1 MDLDAIVLDQDFIK
15 EALLSANIPALI
27 MSIVHMTGDTR
38 ILEGDIKPRFVDPV
52 SAGSAASAT
61 EDMGEDGFT
70 LREMEVVRGWA
81 LEAIDQYRA
90 AKEAPPELH
99 KKDIESMLSY
109 MCGQKLSE
117 EYRDFIE
124 EEIGL
129 DGIDRRGIHLE
140 TPELMSRAESFSVII
155 IGAGMGG
162 ILASIRLQEAGIA
175 HTLIEKNPGVGGTWH
190 ENRYPGC
197 RVDVPGHSY
206 SYSFEPNYD
215 WQHHYPVSEDIRT
228 YYERCAEKYGVNKF
242 IRLNTEVVKAV
253 FDEEALLWRV
263 HIVGKDGVEEVLS
276 ANAVISA
283 VGQLNRPRF
292 PAIDGLDDFQGELVH
307 SAMWPSELD
316 CTGKRVAVIG
326 SGASAFQIVPEM
338 SRIAKHLTVFQRS
351 PVWMFPNPVYHTEI
365 PEGHKWALR
374 NIPFYAKWYRFRL
387 FYSAVEGVYEQT
399 LVDPDWNSSL
409 SVSASNDVMRENLTM
424 WIKSQVSDQVLLEK
438 VLPKYPPFGKRILQ
452 DNGDYL
458 SSLQKD
464 NVELVAKGVNKLVSN
479 GVVSG
484 GANVHEVD
492 LVICATGFFAE
503 RFLYPINIIG
513 RGGVT
518 LADQWGVDEG
528 RAYLGITVPNFPNLF
543 CVYGP
548 NTNLVVA
555 GSIAHN
561 AESQVNYIMRSIKLL
576 LERNQAAMDC
586 RGEVYDNYNAKVDS
600 INARTAWGT
609 PSVNSWYKNSSGR
622 VTSCLP
628 FRIIDYWKMTKNPDP
643 EDYLF
648 INHNK

>member
-1 MDLDAIVLDQDFIK
+1 MELDSIVEDQDFIE
-15 EALLSANIPALI
+15 EALKSANIPALI

-38 ILEGDIKPRFVDPV
+38 ILNGDIKPRFVDPV
-52 SAGSAASAT
+52 SAGSEASID

-70 LREMEVVRGWA
+70 LKEMEIVRRWA
-81 LEAIDQYRA
+81 LDAINQYRT
-90 AKEAPPELH
+90 AKEPLPELA

-117 EYRDFIE
+117 EYRSFIE

-129 DGIDRRGIHLE
+129 DGIDRRGINLE
-140 TPELMSRAESFSVII
+140 TPELLSRARSFSVII

-175 HTLIEKNPGVGGTWH
+175 HTVIEKNTGVGGTWH

-215 WQHHYPVSEDIRT
+215 WKHHYPVSEDIRT
-228 YYERCAEKYGVNKF
+228 YYERCAKKYRVDEF
-242 IRLNTEVVKAV
+242 VRLNTEVVKAV
-253 FDEEALLWRV
+253 FDEEELLWRV
-263 HIVGKDGVEEVLS
+263 HTVGKNGIEEILS
-276 ANAVISA
+276 ANALISA

-292 PAIDGLDDFQGELVH
+292 PDIDGLDDFQGELVH
-307 SAMWPSELD
+307 SAMWPSDLE
-316 CTGKRVAVIG
+316 CSGKRVAVIG

-338 SRIAKHLTVFQRS
+338 TKVAKHLTVFQRS
-351 PVWMFPNPVYHTEI
+351 PVWMFPNPVYHREVA
-365 PEGHKWALR
+365 EGHKWALR
-374 NIPFYAKWYRFRL
+374 KIPFYSKWYRFGL

-399 LVDPDWNSSL
+399 LADPNWNSPL

-424 WIKSQVSDQVLLEK
+424 WIESQVNDQALLEK

-452 DNGDYL
+452 DNGTYL

-464 NVELVAKGVNKLVSN
+464 NVELVAKEVNKLVRN
-479 GVVSG
+479 GVVCG
-484 GANVHEVD
+484 EGNVHEAD
-492 LVICATGFFAE
+492 IVICATGFFAE
-503 RFLYPINIIG
+503 RFLYPINIVG

-518 LADQWGVDEG
+518 LSDQWGVDEG

-561 AESQVNYIMRSIKLL
+561 AESQVNYIMRSVKLL

-586 RGEVYDNYNAKVDS
+586 RKEVYDKYNAEVDS
-600 INARTAWGT
+600 INERTAWGA
-609 PSVNSWYKNSSGR
+609 PSVNNWYKNSSGR

-628 FRIIDYWKMTKNPDP
+628 FRIIDYWKMTKKPDP

-648 INHNK
+648 IDQN

>member
-1 MDLDAIVLDQDFIK
+1 MDLDSIVEDQDFIE
-15 EALLSANIPALI
+15 EALKSANIPALI

-38 ILEGDIKPRFVDPV
+38 ILDSDIKPRFVDPV
-52 SAGSAASAT
+52 SAGSEASID

-70 LREMEVVRGWA
+70 LKEMEIVRRWA
-81 LEAIDQYRA
+81 LDAINQYRI
-90 AKEAPPELH
+90 AKEPLPDLA
-99 KKDIESMLSY
+99 KKDIQSMLSY

-117 EYRDFIE
+117 EYRDFIA

-129 DGIDRRGIHLE
+129 DGIDRRGISLE
-140 TPELMSRAESFSVII
+140 TPELFARASSFSVII

-162 ILASIRLQEAGIA
+162 ILASIRLQEAGIT
-175 HTLIEKNPGVGGTWH
+175 HTIIEKNTCVGGTWH

-215 WQHHYPVSEDIRT
+215 WKHHYPVSEDIRT
-228 YYERCAEKYGVNKF
+228 YYERCAKKYRVDEF
-242 IRLNTEVVKAV
+242 VRLNTEVVKAV
-253 FDEEALLWRV
+253 FDEEELLWRV
-263 HIVGKDGVEEVLS
+263 HTVGKDGVEEILS
-276 ANAVISA
+276 TNALISA

-292 PAIDGLDDFQGELVH
+292 PDIDGLDDFQGELVH
-307 SAMWPSELD
+307 SAMWPNDLECS
-316 CTGKRVAVIG
+316 GKRVAVIG

-338 SRIAKHLTVFQRS
+338 AKVAKHLTVFQRS
-351 PVWMFPNPVYHTEI
+351 PVWMFPNPVYHLEVA
-365 PEGHKWALR
+365 EGHKWALR
-374 NIPFYAKWYRFRL
+374 KIPFYSKWYRFGL

-399 LVDPDWNSSL
+399 LADPNWNSPL

-424 WIKSQVSDQVLLEK
+424 WIESQVNDQALLEK
-438 VLPKYPPFGKRILQ
+438 VLPKYPPFGTRILQ
-452 DNGDYL
+452 DNGTYL

-464 NVELVAKGVNKLVSN
+464 NVELVAKEVNKLVRN
-479 GVVSG
+479 GVACG
-484 GANVHEVD
+484 EENVYEAD
-492 LVICATGFFAE
+492 IIICATGFFAE
-503 RFLYPINIIG
+503 RFLYPINIVG

-518 LADQWGVDEG
+518 LSDQWGVDEG

-543 CVYGP
+543 CIYGP

-561 AESQVNYIMRSIKLL
+561 AESQVNYIMRSVKLL

-586 RGEVYDNYNAKVDS
+586 RKEVYDKYNDEVDS
-600 INARTAWGT
+600 INERTAWGA
-609 PSVNSWYKNSSGR
+609 PSVNNWYKNSSGR

-648 INHNK
+648 IDHN

>member
-1 MDLDAIVLDQDFIK
+1 MDLDSIVEDQEFIK
-15 EALLSANIPALI
+15 EALQSANIPALI

-38 ILEGDIKPRFVDPV
+38 ILDGDIKPRFVDPV
-52 SAGSAASAT
+52 SAGSEASID

-70 LREMEVVRGWA
+70 LKEMEIVRRWA
-81 LEAIDQYRA
+81 LDAIEQYRA
-90 AKEAPPELH
+90 SNQLPPELD
-99 KKDIESMLSY
+99 KKDVQRMLSY
-109 MCGQKLSE
+109 MCGHELSE
-117 EYRDFIE
+117 EYRNFIE

-129 DGIDRRGIHLE
+129 DGIDRRGVSLE
-140 TPELMSRAESFSVII
+140 TPELLSRASSFSVII

-162 ILASIRLQEAGIA
+162 ILASIRLQEAGIT
-175 HTLIEKNPGVGGTWH
+175 HTIIEKNTCVGGTWH

-215 WQHHYPVSEDIRT
+215 WKHHYPVSEDIRT
-228 YYERCAEKYGVNKF
+228 YYERCAKKYRVDEF
-242 IRLNTEVVKAV
+242 VRLNTEVVKAV
-253 FDEEALLWRV
+253 FDEEELLWRV
-263 HIVGKDGVEEVLS
+263 HTVGKDGVEEILS
-276 ANAVISA
+276 TNALISA

-292 PAIDGLDDFQGELVH
+292 PDIDGLDDFQGELVH
-307 SAMWPSELD
+307 SAMWPSDLE
-316 CTGKRVAVIG
+316 CSGKRVAVIG

-338 SRIAKHLTVFQRS
+338 AKVAKQLTVFQRS
-351 PVWMFPNPVYHTEI
+351 PVWMFPNPVYHLEVA
-365 PEGHKWALR
+365 EGHKWALR
-374 NIPFYAKWYRFRL
+374 KIPFYSKWYRFGL

-399 LVDPDWNSSL
+399 LADSNWDSSL

-424 WIKSQVSDQVLLEK
+424 WIESQVNDQALLEK

-452 DNGDYL
+452 DNGTYL

-464 NVELVAKGVNKLVSN
+464 NVELVAKEVNKLVRN
-479 GVVSG
+479 GVACG
-484 GANVHEVD
+484 EENVHEAD
-492 LVICATGFFAE
+492 IIICATGFFAE
-503 RFLYPINIIG
+503 RFLYPINILG

-518 LADQWGVDEG
+518 LSDQWGVDEG

-543 CVYGP
+543 CIYGP

-586 RGEVYDNYNAKVDS
+586 RKEVYDKYNAEVDS
-600 INARTAWGT
+600 INERTAWGA
-609 PSVNSWYKNSSGR
+609 PSVNNWYKNSSGR

-628 FRIIDYWKMTKNPDP
+628 FRIIDYWKMTKKPDP

-648 INHNK
+648 IDQN